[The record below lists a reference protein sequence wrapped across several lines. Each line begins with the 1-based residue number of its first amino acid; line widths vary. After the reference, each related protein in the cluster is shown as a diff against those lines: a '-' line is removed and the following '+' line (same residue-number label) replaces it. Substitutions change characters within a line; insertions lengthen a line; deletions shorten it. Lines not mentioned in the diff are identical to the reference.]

1 MFSRTLDELVVHLTK
16 FCPLECD
23 HCNVSA
29 SKLLK
34 EDIEFNKL
42 MSIIK
47 EAEALKFKTISFAG
61 GEPFA
66 RKKLLISALAYSN
79 TLNFK
84 TKVVTSAF
92 WATNPNRA
100 IKYLSEFKNAGL
112 QEIIFSYDDPHAAYL
127 KEDIVVNAVNA
138 ALLLE
143 IKVTIQVAVEPD
155 SVIDKEYIQNL
166 LDKNC
171 KNADLVIISQALIN
185 STGRALDSADI
196 NRRLSRRKDHR
207 AFKGPCS
214 SVIKQ
219 TTVHTDGSIVPCC
232 GVVPN
237 LETMQKGTYGQKS
250 LSQIVEDSRNDN
262 LYRWIAL
269 QGPVSLLCQVTK
281 DNESPF
287 NENDFDG
294 ICDACNTLFTS
305 PSLLKKARAMSERM
319 CDVLELQEKIYD
331 AMSWSH

>member
-47 EAEALKFKTISFAG
+47 DAKELNFKTISFAG

-66 RKKLLISALAYSN
+66 RKKLLISAIEYSN
-79 TLNFK
+79 SLNLK

-92 WATNPNRA
+92 WGINPDHA
-100 IKYLSEFKNAGL
+100 INYLSKFKNVGL

-127 KEDIVVNAVNA
+127 KENIVINAVNA
-138 ALLLE
+138 ALHLG

-155 SVIDKEYIQNL
+155 SVIDKEYVQKL
-166 LDKNC
+166 LDENC
-171 KNADLVIISQALIN
+171 KNSDLVVISQALIN
-185 STGRALDSADI
+185 STGRALDSSDI
-196 NRRLSRRKDHR
+196 DRRLSRRKDHR

-237 LETMQKGTYGQKS
+237 LETMQKGTYGKKS
-250 LSQIVEDSRNDN
+250 LSKIIEDSRNDN

-269 QGPVSLLCQVTK
+269 QGPVSLLCQITK
-281 DNESPF
+281 DNESPLT
-287 NENDFDG
+287 ENDFDG

-305 PSLLKKARAMSERM
+305 PSLLKKARDMSEIM
-319 CDVLELQEKIYD
+319 SSTFELQEKIYN
-331 AMSWSH
+331 AMNWSH